1 MIRRERSA
9 PETSTASAP
18 SVSGPSFIKSVT
30 VSIVSPS
37 IFYPWTVVHL
47 ASLTMEFLRQEYWS
61 GLPCPSP
68 GHLPDPGIEPASLV
82 SPSLAGAFFSTS
94 VTDIFVHF
102 SSGISGSPGFVL
114 QPK

>member
-1 MIRRERSA
+1 MLW
-9 PETSTASAP
+9 PLLHLLKLNYASLLHLINHVRLFA
-18 SVSGPSFIKSVT
+18 T
-30 VSIVSPS
+30 
-37 IFYPWTVVHL
+37 PWTVVHL

-68 GHLPDPGIEPASLV
+68 GHLPDPWIEPASLV

-94 VTDIFVHF
+94 VTDIFVYF